1 MSIKKIIILTIE
13 VFILI
18 QNVFQGVH
26 NILQLLLHFF
36 SNSIRIIIS
45 QSQCFKLLLLL
56 LSCIV
61 YKFFNTTADTLL
73 HHLYYIFKV
82 SITVILYK

>member
-18 QNVFQGVH
+18 QNVFQVVH

-45 QSQCFKLLLLL
+45 QLQCFKLLLLL

-61 YKFFNTTADTLL
+61 YKF
-73 HHLYYIFKV
+73 
-82 SITVILYK
+82 